1 MESTL
6 NWNGSI
12 GCSFISWRRRHK
24 PRAPRDVAREETLEM
39 DAWRVWRR
47 DWWGGVRERAGYGG
61 QHIGHSSAT
70 QPTPCLD
77 MRHGQEWAYWAE
89 VKTGMGQSLIGYEKR
104 RRWPESKTEGRQNHL
119 WKEEII
125 CRLWGSIPHIK
136 RQMIIE
142 QHTHNRLEFTWLYRG
157 VFCFVVLWHCY
168 LSSQRLFSTQTY
180 K

>member
-12 GCSFISWRRRHK
+12 GCSFIGWRRRHK
-24 PRAPRDVAREETLEM
+24 PRAPRCSVGRNPRNGCAESVTAGLVGWSKRACRL
-39 DAWRVWRR
+39 
-47 DWWGGVRERAGYGG
+47 WGTAHRPVLS
-61 QHIGHSSAT
+61 HT
-70 QPTPCLD
+70 TCLD
-77 MRHGQEWAYWAE
+77 MRHGQERAYWAE
-89 VKTGMGQSLIGYEKR
+89 VKTGMGQSLKGYEKR
-104 RRWPESKTEGRQNHL
+104 RRWPESKTEGRQNYL

-125 CRLWGSIPHIK
+125 CRLWGSISRIK

-157 VFCFVVLWHCY
+157 VFCFAVLWHCY